1 MKRNICKTLLIVALV
16 ICMSFAMPG
25 LEAFAITVGDLTVGV
40 NPGTIVLYEA
50 ADITNCSISSGTIP
64 SGMTLHYRPHT
75 NVNLQGIPDTAGTY
89 SFSCVATMED
99 GSTEAFDVSVYV
111 VDAVDVEISEDEYLA
126 GGQSGGQN
134 NNTNKNNTNTAPTKT
149 APKITKHPTGETV
162 EAGGAAKFIARAE
175 NASKF
180 TWRIVS
186 KDTTCT
192 YKASEAEYYFPG
204 LEVSGTD
211 TDTLILS
218 NIPASMS
225 TWSVECMFQNDYG
238 NSFTNGAIIT
248 VKSNAPAATAAPKPT
263 VAPTAKPAES
273 NNSNDTST
281 NTGSTENPA
290 NTAADPN
297 TKPANLTTQPKSS
310 QVKKGE
316 TVTLNV
322 YATSP
327 DNGDISY
334 QWYSAPV
341 NDRAAALPISGATGE
356 SYEVTP
362 TEEAVYYWAA
372 AWNTKEGKRSEA
384 VYTNAAEVMLI
395 PEATPTP
402 APTPVPTAEPTEG
415 GDFLGGNFQ
424 LILFAAI
431 GLLALAALIG
441 VVIYLRIESK
451 REDE

>member
-1 MKRNICKTLLIVALV
+1 MKRNISKIFLIAALV
-16 ICMSFAMPG
+16 ICMSVAMPG
-25 LEAFAITVGDLTVGV
+25 LDAFAVTVGDLTVGV
-40 NPGTIVLYEA
+40 NAGTIVLYESG
-50 ADITNCSISSGTIP
+50 DITNCSLGDGSTIP
-64 SGMTLHYRPHT
+64 PGMTLHYRPDT
-75 NVNLQGIPDTAGTY
+75 NVNLQGTPSTSGTY
-89 SFSCVATMED
+89 SFNCIVTKAD
-99 GSTEAFDVSVYV
+99 GSTESVDVSVYV
-111 VDAVDVEISEDEYLA
+111 VEPANVDVTEDEYLA
-126 GGQSGGQN
+126 GGQSGSTGN
-134 NNTNKNNTNTAPTKT
+134 TNTNKNNTTTAPAKT

-162 EAGGAAKFIARAE
+162 EVGGTAKFVARAE
-175 NASKF
+175 NHSKF

-192 YKASEAEYYFPG
+192 YKATEAEYYFPG

-211 TDTLILS
+211 TETLVLS
-218 NIPASMS
+218 NIPASMD
-225 TWSVECMFQNDYG
+225 TWSVECMFTNDYG
-238 NSFTNGAIIT
+238 NSFSNGAIIT
-248 VKSNAPAATAAPKPT
+248 VKSNAPAPTAAPKPT
-263 VAPTAKPAES
+263 VAPTAKPADS
-273 NNSNDTST
+273 
-281 NTGSTENPA
+281 NTGSAAPAPTDPA
-290 NTAADPN
+290 NSAADPN
-297 TKPANLTTQPKSS
+297 TKTANITTQPKST
-310 QVKKGE
+310 QAEKGK
-316 TVTLNV
+316 TVTLSV

-356 SYEVTP
+356 SYEVSP

-384 VYTNAAEVMLI
+384 VFTNAAEVMLI

-415 GDFLGGNFQ
+415 SDFLGGNFQ

>member
-1 MKRNICKTLLIVALV
+1 MKRNTLKVFLALALV
-16 ICMSFAMPG
+16 FCMSFALPG
-25 LEAFAITVGDLTVGV
+25 LEAFAVTVGDLTVNVDVGSI
-40 NPGTIVLYEA
+40 TLYQSD
-50 ADITNCSISSGTIP
+50 DIKECNLTGQGSIP
-64 SGMTLHYRPHT
+64 PGMTLNYRPNT
-75 NVNLQGIPDTAGTY
+75 NVTLKGTPTAVGTY
-89 SFSCVATMED
+89 NFGCIITKND
-99 GSTEAFDVSVYV
+99 GSTDTFEAVVYV
-111 VDAVDVEISEDEYLA
+111 VEAANAPSEDEYLA
-126 GGQSGGQN
+126 GGQGG
-134 NNTNKNNTNTAPTKT
+134 TASKPAATAKPAQT

-162 EAGGAAKFIARAE
+162 EVGGAAKFIARAE

-192 YKASEAEYYFPG
+192 YKATEAEYYFPG
-204 LEVSGTD
+204 LKVSGTD

-248 VKSNAPAATAAPKPT
+248 VQGAAPAATAKPAAT
-263 VAPTAKPAES
+263 PAPTQAPAA
-273 NNSNDTST
+273 NSGNSGTADPADT
-281 NTGSTENPA
+281 P
-290 NTAADPN
+290 ADPN
-297 TKPANLTTQPKSS
+297 TKKANLTTQPKST
-310 QVKKGE
+310 QAEKGE
-316 TVTLNV
+316 KVTLNV

-341 NDRAAALPISGATGE
+341 NDRNAALPISGATGE

-362 TEEAVYYWAA
+362 TAEAAYYWAA
-372 AWNTKEGKRSEA
+372 AWNTKEGKRSEP
-384 VYTNAAEVMLI
+384 VYTEAAEVMI
-395 PEATPTP
+395 KPEPTPTP
-402 APTPVPTAEPTEG
+402 APTPVPTPVDEG
-415 GDFLGGNFQ
+415 GDFLAGNFQ
-424 LILFAAI
+424 LILFAGI

-441 VVIYLRIESK
+441 VVVYLRIESK

>member
-1 MKRNICKTLLIVALV
+1 MKRNISKLFLIMALV
-16 ICMSFAMPG
+16 VCMSFAMPG
-25 LEAFAITVGDLTVGV
+25 LDAFAVTVGDLTVGI
-40 NPGTIVLYEA
+40 NPGTIVLYESG
-50 ADITNCSISSGTIP
+50 DIANCSLTGNGSIP
-64 SGMTLHYRPHT
+64 PGMTLHYRPDT
-75 NVNLQGIPDTAGTY
+75 NVNLQGTPSTAGTY
-89 SFSCVATMED
+89 TFSCVVTKAD
-99 GSTEAFDVSVYV
+99 GSTEPFDVSVYV
-111 VDAVDVEISEDEYLA
+111 VGATEIEITEDQYLA
-126 GGQSGGQN
+126 GGQGGSQN
-134 NNTNKNNTNTAPTKT
+134 TDTNKNNTSTAPAKT

-162 EAGGAAKFIARAE
+162 EVGGTAKFVARAE
-175 NASKF
+175 NHSKF

-192 YKASEAEYYFPG
+192 YKATEAEYYFPG
-204 LEVSGTD
+204 LQVSGTD
-211 TDTLILS
+211 TETLVLS
-218 NIPASMS
+218 NIPASMD
-225 TWSVECMFQNDYG
+225 TWSVECMFTNDYG
-238 NSFTNGAIIT
+238 NSFSNGAIIT
-248 VKSNAPAATAAPKPT
+248 VKNNAPAPTKAPAPT
-263 VAPTAKPAES
+263 VAPTAKPADS
-273 NNSNDTST
+273 
-281 NTGSTENPA
+281 NTGSAAPAPTDPA

-297 TKPANLTTQPKSS
+297 TKTANITTQPRST
-310 QVKKGE
+310 QAEKGK
-316 TVTLNV
+316 TVTLSV

-327 DNGDISY
+327 DNGDVSY

-384 VYTNAAEVMLI
+384 VFTNAAEVMLI

-402 APTPVPTAEPTEG
+402 SPTPVPSVQPADDG